1 MGGQTSGTAAHSQKR
16 SESMLTYEDVTQMF
30 LRAAENVGLAA
41 HPEHWINNQTLEREF
56 ACTCHT
62 GTCEEAENR
71 STVTL
76 SFTWS
81 PLDTALSLEGAVGI
95 CDFFH
100 EPDETCPHL
109 HTDEIPPL
117 GVDLAY
123 NLNISAVPLTDI
135 NMQQLIRNL
144 KLRASEHSSRATETR
159 PSVALVLGDGGLQ
172 AEALT
177 LQQRVEIPLWHPEG
191 LAGLSELQE
200 GELLNGH
207 GPTPGQ
213 RRRRRRD
220 EDDESLPAEPHPEEW
235 LPGLLADVAG
245 DISRVL
251 AALDAARPVSRPSD
265 PADTPSEK

>member
-1 MGGQTSGTAAHSQKR
+1 MGGKASKGAAALPK
-16 SESMLTYEDVTQMF
+16 EKEIDMVTYEDVTQQF
-30 LRAAENVGLAA
+30 QRAMENVGLAA
-41 HPEHWINNQTLEREF
+41 HPEHWTNNLTMEREF

-71 STVTL
+71 STVTI

-81 PLDTALSLEGAVGI
+81 PLDTVLSLEGAVGI

-100 EPDETCPHL
+100 EPDDTCPHL
-109 HTDEIPPL
+109 HTDQVPPL
-117 GVDLAY
+117 VLELAY
-123 NLNISAVPLTDI
+123 NLNITAVPLTDV
-135 NMQQLIRNL
+135 NMQQLIRTL

-191 LAGLSELQE
+191 LAGLSDLQD
-200 GELLNGH
+200 GEMLNGH
-207 GPTPGQ
+207 SPSQ

-220 EDDESLPAEPHPEEW
+220 DDDESLPAEPHPEEW
-235 LPGLLADVAG
+235 LPGLLSDVAG

-265 PADTPSEK
+265 PADTPSEN

>member
-1 MGGQTSGTAAHSQKR
+1 
-16 SESMLTYEDVTQMF
+16 MLTYEDVTQMF
-30 LRAAENVGLAA
+30 LRAAENIGLAA
-41 HPEHWINNQTLEREF
+41 HPEHWTNNQTLEREF

-81 PLDTALSLEGAVGI
+81 PLDTVLSLEGAVGI

-100 EPDETCPHL
+100 EPDDACPHL
-109 HTDEIPPL
+109 HTDEVPPL
-117 GVDLAY
+117 AVELSY
-123 NLNISAVPLTDI
+123 NLNISAVPLSDI
-135 NMQQLIRNL
+135 NIQQLIRML
-144 KLRASEHSSRATETR
+144 KLRASEHSSRAIETR

-191 LAGLSELQE
+191 LAGLADLQE
-200 GELLNGH
+200 SEQRNGS
-207 GPTPGQ
+207 GASSSA
-213 RRRRRRD
+213 RRRKRRD

-235 LPGLLADVAG
+235 LPGLLNDVVN

-251 AALDAARPVSRPSD
+251 AALDAARPLSRPSD
-265 PADTPSEK
+265 PADTPSEN

>member
-1 MGGQTSGTAAHSQKR
+1 
-16 SESMLTYEDVTQMF
+16 MLTYEDVTQMF

-117 GVDLAY
+117 AVDLAY

-191 LAGLSELQE
+191 MAGLRDLQE
-200 GELLNGH
+200 SEQRAGES
-207 GPTPGQ
+207 PSS
-213 RRRRRRD
+213 RRRRRRE
-220 EDDESLPAEPHPEEW
+220 EDDEDIPAQPHPEEW
-235 LPGLLADVAG
+235 LPGLLADVVN
-245 DISRVL
+245 DIGRVL
-251 AALDAARPVSRPSD
+251 AALDEARPLSRPSD
-265 PADTPSEK
+265 PADTPSEN

>member
-1 MGGQTSGTAAHSQKR
+1 MV
-16 SESMLTYEDVTQMF
+16 TYEEVTQLF
-30 LRAAENVGLAA
+30 LRAVENVGLAS
-41 HPEHWINNQTLEREF
+41 HPEHWVNNQTLEREF

-62 GTCEEAENR
+62 GTCEEAENH
-71 STVTL
+71 STVTI

-81 PLDTALSLEGAVGI
+81 PLDTVLSLEGAIGI

-109 HTDEIPPL
+109 HTDEVPPL
-117 GVDLAY
+117 ALELAY
-123 NLNISAVPLTDI
+123 NLNITAVPLTDI
-135 NMQQLIRNL
+135 NMQQLIRTL
-144 KLRASEHSSRATETR
+144 KLRASEHSSRAIETR
-159 PSVALVLGDGGLQ
+159 PSLAVALGDGGMQ

-191 LAGLSELQE
+191 LAGLRDLQE
-200 GELLNGH
+200 EESSLSSRGASAS
-207 GPTPGQ
+207 Q

-220 EDDESLPAEPHPEEW
+220 EDEDAPPAEPHPEEW
-235 LPGLLADVAG
+235 LPGLFTDVAS

-265 PADTPSEK
+265 SADMPSEN

>member
-1 MGGQTSGTAAHSQKR
+1 MA
-16 SESMLTYEDVTQMF
+16 MVTYEDVTQLF
-30 LRAAENVGLAA
+30 LRAVENVGLAT
-41 HPEHWINNQTLEREF
+41 HPEHWLNNQTMEREF

-71 STVTL
+71 STVTI

-81 PLDTALSLEGAVGI
+81 PLDTVLSLEGAVGV

-117 GVDLAY
+117 ALELAY
-123 NLNISAVPLTDI
+123 NLNITAVPLTDI
-135 NMQQLIRNL
+135 NTQQLIRTL
-144 KLRASEHSSRATETR
+144 KLRASEHSSRAVETR
-159 PSVALVLGDGGLQ
+159 ASLALALGDGGLQ
-172 AEALT
+172 AEALS

-191 LAGLSELQE
+191 LAGLRDLQE
-200 GELLNGH
+200 ETSPNGH
-207 GPTPGQ
+207 TPSVSQ

-220 EDDESLPAEPHPEEW
+220 EEDDAPPAEPHPEEW
-235 LPGLLADVAG
+235 LPGLFADVAS

-251 AALDAARPVSRPSD
+251 AALDAARPISRPSD
-265 PADTPSEK
+265 PADTPSEN

>member
-1 MGGQTSGTAAHSQKR
+1 MV
-16 SESMLTYEDVTQMF
+16 TYEEVTQLF
-30 LRAAENVGLAA
+30 QRAMENVGLAT
-41 HPEHWINNQTLEREF
+41 HPEHWTNNITLEREY

-71 STVTL
+71 STVTI

-81 PLDTALSLEGAVGI
+81 PLDTVLSLEGAAGV

-100 EPDETCPHL
+100 EPDDLCPHL
-109 HTDEIPPL
+109 HTDQVPPL
-117 GVDLAY
+117 ALELAY
-123 NLNISAVPLTDI
+123 NLNITAVPLTDV
-135 NMQQLIRNL
+135 NMQQLIRTL
-144 KLRASEHSSRATETR
+144 KLRASEHSSRAIETR
-159 PSVALVLGDGGLQ
+159 PSVSLVLGDGGLQ

-191 LAGLSELQE
+191 LAGLRDLQE
-200 GELLNGH
+200 GEMLNGH
-207 GPTPGQ
+207 NPAPGT

-220 EDDESLPAEPHPEEW
+220 EDDENLPAEPHPEEW
-235 LPGLLADVAG
+235 LPGLLADVAS

-265 PADTPSEK
+265 PADTPSEN